1 MKKFTFLL
9 TLLLAVT
16 GTTAFAQTSLS
27 WKRYVLSGDAVTD
40 LSNLQDGGTYA
51 FKSVGKS
58 KFVKIEDNSFDSKH
72 ITNIANL
79 SADDENSGLAVFTF
93 HKKDGE
99 NTYSFESAWSGYY
112 ISPVVDGACY
122 LGQTEASFVI
132 KTTNVE
138 GTSSSAGNFCLK
150 NADNDVWFDMQ
161 DGQFVGWQGKGANC
175 WYQIIPVTV
184 SSDVVTYYKTTSN
197 VTFEGNA
204 VANASSW
211 YKDGAT
217 FSSPFTDNNTKSYFY
232 SITPSFTNT
241 TVSASNTS
249 FDYTATITD
258 NIPVDFDKVYT
269 LRTRIGNSDLK
280 DIRFVKAD
288 SYSNAEIVK
297 ANASFSSVSSY
308 SDFRN
313 GLWKFVKSGLGVKIY
328 NVGTGKYL
336 NGNSP
341 ATLDANGKEF
351 YFHKPTKENAQ
362 FLLCGG
368 NSNAYLGNHSCAG
381 TDGDYNDRLGVW
393 TASGASTDEG
403 SNFTIED
410 VEASTELMSM
420 AKDALT
426 KSLTITEANSNS
438 YLIYDLSTINTAK
451 NNISAANTLSELDAI
466 YDGINIFATPDESV
480 YYRIK
485 SVAASDGNAYLTTDE
500 MFVGKG
506 GTLNES
512 YNDNNAYDG
521 KKLNRTIT
529 RSSAS
534 AQFGPQ
540 IWKFVKTAENS
551 YQVKNVNT
559 MCNSAFFTNNNLDMP
574 VNETYGQSI
583 SLKAVLPNSGS
594 SDNSILQIILNGN
607 TPIGI
612 RGDKY
617 YGQNSDLKNANSQLW
632 QVEKVN
638 IVPVAI
644 SDANYASVA
653 FPFATQVPD
662 DVKAFYAT
670 HAENGKITLVEIA
683 DGIIPANTGAIIYHD
698 GKTTA
703 NLTVTTT
710 DNTLV
715 GNILNPTT
723 AKRAGF
729 TAETTY
735 VLAKNSENNAA
746 FLKSTLT
753 TVPANKA
760 YINADEIPADASA
773 SNVLN
778 FNFGETTGI
787 QSATTSDNNTE
798 YYDLQGRRVL
808 YPTHGIFVTAKGQK
822 ILIK

>member
-1 MKKFTFLL
+1 
-9 TLLLAVT
+9 
-16 GTTAFAQTSLS
+16 
-27 WKRYVLSGDAVTD
+27 
-40 LSNLQDGGTYA
+40 
-51 FKSVGKS
+51 
-58 KFVKIEDNSFDSKH
+58 
-72 ITNIANL
+72 
-79 SADDENSGLAVFTF
+79 
-93 HKKDGE
+93 
-99 NTYSFESAWSGYY
+99 
-112 ISPVVDGACY
+112 
-122 LGQTEASFVI
+122 
-132 KTTNVE
+132 
-138 GTSSSAGNFCLK
+138 
-150 NADNDVWFDMQ
+150 
-161 DGQFVGWQGKGANC
+161 
-175 WYQIIPVTV
+175 
-184 SSDVVTYYKTTSN
+184 
-197 VTFEGNA
+197 
-204 VANASSW
+204 
-211 YKDGAT
+211 
-217 FSSPFTDNNTKSYFY
+217 
-232 SITPSFTNT
+232 
-241 TVSASNTS
+241 
-249 FDYTATITD
+249 
-258 NIPVDFDKVYT
+258 
-269 LRTRIGNSDLK
+269 
-280 DIRFVKAD
+280 
-288 SYSNAEIVK
+288 
-297 ANASFSSVSSY
+297 
-308 SDFRN
+308 
-313 GLWKFVKSGLGVKIY
+313 
-328 NVGTGKYL
+328 
-336 NGNSP
+336 
-341 ATLDANGKEF
+341 
-351 YFHKPTKENAQ
+351 
-362 FLLCGG
+362 
-368 NSNAYLGNHSCAG
+368 
-381 TDGDYNDRLGVW
+381 
-393 TASGASTDEG
+393 
-403 SNFTIED
+403 
-410 VEASTELMSM
+410 
-420 AKDALT
+420 
-426 KSLTITEANSNS
+426 
-438 YLIYDLSTINTAK
+438 
-451 NNISAANTLSELDAI
+451 
-466 YDGINIFATPDESV
+466 
-480 YYRIK
+480 
-485 SVAASDGNAYLTTDE
+485 